1 MLTEAKLHWLSPTI
15 ATDKHFIDH
24 PNYNAHVLARLL
36 LCSVTED
43 FSITIINR
51 IPQNYRNDGP
61 LILWTICNNTHLNNI
76 AFIKTIKTK
85 IRDSNI
91 SQFGDDVCKYIV
103 HIKDNLCLINAP
115 DDSCEHYDLIT
126 HI

>member
-1 MLTEAKLHWLSPTI
+1 MKDGTLSPSSQFKIILIIKLDIFAKLDESIMLTEAKLHWLSPTI

-36 LCSVTED
+36 LCSVTDD

-61 LILWTICNNTHLNNI
+61 LIL
-76 AFIKTIKTK
+76 
-85 IRDSNI
+85 
-91 SQFGDDVCKYIV
+91 
-103 HIKDNLCLINAP
+103 
-115 DDSCEHYDLIT
+115 
-126 HI
+126 